1 LKVDKIDEVEETL
14 KGLKLKDFKVYPNGD
29 VQIFD
34 DVDVSDLVVAFQKKK
49 IKLLTINSSDEGVED
64 YYLRLIKEAEEQS
77 AKEAK

>member
-1 LKVDKIDEVEETL
+1 M
-14 KGLKLKDFKVYPNGD
+14 KLEDFKIYPNGD

-49 IKLLTINSSDEGVED
+49 IKLLSINSSDDGFED
-64 YYLRLIKEAEEQS
+64 YYLLLIKEAEMES